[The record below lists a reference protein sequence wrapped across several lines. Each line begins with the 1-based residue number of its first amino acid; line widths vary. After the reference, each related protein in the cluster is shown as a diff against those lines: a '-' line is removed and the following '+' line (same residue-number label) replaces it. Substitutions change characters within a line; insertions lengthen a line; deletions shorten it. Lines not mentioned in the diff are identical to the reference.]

1 MEKKEKKGVIV
12 KYILFFL
19 IGGLLV
25 FAIMSFTVVSTLKTE
40 NEELTK
46 ALDTSRYEAGRLLE
60 DAKAQL
66 EAGNYSEAKSTLETL
81 SENQPGSEEAAEGRK
96 LLVTV
101 EDKEM
106 AADKR
111 WEAALPE
118 IREEWFA
125 NMAERLR
132 VESDEE
138 REELEKNMNKII
150 TEEWEK
156 AKSKIREKWAE

>member
-1 MEKKEKKGVIV
+1 M
-12 KYILFFL
+12 
-19 IGGLLV
+19 

-81 SENQPGSEEAAEGRK
+81 FENQPGSEEAAEGRK

-132 VESDEE
+132 VESNEE

>member
-66 EAGNYSEAKSTLETL
+66 EAGNYSEAKSTLKTL
-81 SENQPGSEEAAEGRK
+81 FENQPGSEEAAEGRK